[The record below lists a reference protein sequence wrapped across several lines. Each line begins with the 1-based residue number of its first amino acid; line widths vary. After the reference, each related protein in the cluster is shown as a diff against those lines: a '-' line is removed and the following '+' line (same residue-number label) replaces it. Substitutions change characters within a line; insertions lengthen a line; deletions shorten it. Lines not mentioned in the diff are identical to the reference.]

1 MITYETVV
9 FEAQLYIFFYFVEKS
24 CSVLEVFIFFYI
36 FHYINVESSDV
47 MISIE
52 LEFIR
57 YFMSRILFVIEAWL
71 TARYSHE

>member
-1 MITYETVV
+1 MFRSWSIH
-9 FEAQLYIFFYFVEKS
+9 FFF
-24 CSVLEVFIFFYI
+24 CI